1 MTGRARRIVAPT
13 GQSVTVYHSWG
24 GSRVP
29 TMIEPA
35 PEDVHP
41 DERTH
46 AVRNDHWAEF
56 GKRGDDG
63 HRRIYEAERELHA
76 SLIAR
81 GRQRTANENAG
92 LCWCGRP
99 RRHDGS
105 HLGDVA

>member
-1 MTGRARRIVAPT
+1 MSARARRIIAPT
-13 GQSVTVYHSWG
+13 GEAVTVYHSHG

-46 AVRNDHWAEF
+46 AARNDHWAEF
-56 GKRGDDG
+56 GKRGDG
-63 HRRIYEAERELHA
+63 GARRIYEAERELHA

-81 GRQRTANENAG
+81 SKQRTVNESVG

-99 RRHDGS
+99 RRHDGA
-105 HLGDVA
+105 HLESVA